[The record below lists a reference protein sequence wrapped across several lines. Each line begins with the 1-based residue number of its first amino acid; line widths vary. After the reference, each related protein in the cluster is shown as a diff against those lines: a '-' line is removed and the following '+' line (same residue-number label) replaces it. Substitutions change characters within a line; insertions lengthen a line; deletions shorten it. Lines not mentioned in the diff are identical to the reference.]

1 MSNPKIIDLIKKKE
15 DGSKPFVSIEFFPP
29 RTETGVKV
37 RDDVIPDWPVSVH
50 LVYLMVSREIHFMLH

>member
-1 MSNPKIIDLIKKKE
+1 MSAANSTPKIIDLINKKE

-37 RDDVIPDWPVSVH
+37 RNYGGIPT
-50 LVYLMVSREIHFMLH
+50 